1 MMGGEWLGDPQVW
14 LSFLVL
20 ALLEIVLG
28 IDNLIFLSLAIDR
41 LPPPQHRRARF
52 AGLSLAMLTRI
63 ALLFSVVGLATLR
76 RPLFT
81 VLGFQVSVRDAVL
94 LGGGVFLVLKSVREL
109 KGMRARSLRGV
120 AAPGGARRPRRGFW
134 PVILEVA
141 LIDIL
146 FSIDSV
152 FSAVGLASRVE
163 VMVAAIVVSLPVMM
177 GVSAVLARF
186 IERHPSIK
194 VLALGFLVAV
204 GLYLIAQG
212 AHWDIPRGYLYT
224 AMGFAAAVE
233 ALNLRL
239 GTRP

>member
-20 ALLEIVLG
+20 AVLEIVLG

-41 LPPPQHRRARF
+41 LPPPQRRRARF

-81 VLGFQVSVRDAVL
+81 ILGFQVSIRDAVL
-94 LGGGVFLVLKSVREL
+94 LGGGVFLALKSVREL
-109 KGMRARSLRGV
+109 KGMRARSRGG
-120 AAPGGARRPRRGFW
+120 AAAGGARRARRGFW

-204 GLYLIAQG
+204 GLYLMAQG